1 MKLVIY
7 TALFADESLPIAE
20 VGRFFPFTHEKDD
33 VKYIAFTNREDL
45 KSDFWE
51 VRHVGVQ
58 EDYSFRMMSRFHK
71 WNPAKIDLPEHTHS
85 LWMGSQCYFK
95 FEPKA
100 IIKHYLGDKYH
111 TAIHHHTDL
120 VSAYVEG
127 MVTSYVYN
135 NDKPEIVNRQLEK
148 YYSNGFPY
156 NYDHYET
163 GIIIR
168 KNSKEAYELSADVF
182 IELELHSIR
191 DQLST
196 PYVIWSRRKDGDEG
210 ILTIRESFTAHKGQN
225 PIPKSTIFFTEP
237 KPSKELKEDLTK
249 R

>member
-51 VRHVGVQ
+51 VRQVGVQ

-85 LWMGSQCYFK
+85 LWMDSQCYFK

-135 NDKPEIVNRQLEK
+135 NDKP
-148 YYSNGFPY
+148 
-156 NYDHYET
+156 
-163 GIIIR
+163 
-168 KNSKEAYELSADVF
+168 
-182 IELELHSIR
+182 
-191 DQLST
+191 
-196 PYVIWSRRKDGDEG
+196 
-210 ILTIRESFTAHKGQN
+210 
-225 PIPKSTIFFTEP
+225 
-237 KPSKELKEDLTK
+237 
-249 R
+249 